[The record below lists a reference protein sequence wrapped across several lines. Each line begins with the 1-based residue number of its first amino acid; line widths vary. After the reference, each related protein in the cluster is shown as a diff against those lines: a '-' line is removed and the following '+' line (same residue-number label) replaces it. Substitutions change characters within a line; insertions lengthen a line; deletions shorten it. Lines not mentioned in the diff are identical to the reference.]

1 MADGLDVCIRA
12 ATPIAIDVAFS
23 VHAHETL
30 ALIGPSGAGKSTILR
45 TIAGLHRVREGTI
58 RADGDT
64 WLDTAAGIDLAA
76 SQRHT
81 GMVFQ
86 SYALFPHLTAAQNIM
101 EAMLDRP
108 RDERRHRADALLERV
123 HLEGLGDRL
132 PARLS
137 GGQQQRVALARALA
151 RNPKILLLDEPF
163 SAVDRPTR
171 RSLHQL
177 LKELRSETPLPIIFI
192 THDVEDALASADRL
206 CLIEAGKITADVEAS
221 RTAAEADDRLS
232 AWLID
237 V

>member
-1 MADGLDVCIRA
+1 MADGLDVRIRA
-12 ATPIAIDVAFS
+12 TTPIAIDVAFS

-45 TIAGLHRVREGTI
+45 TVAGLHRVPEGTI
-58 RADGDT
+58 QAGGDT

-76 SQRHT
+76 SRRHA

-86 SYALFPHLTAAQNIM
+86 SYALFPHLTAGQNIM
-101 EAMLDRP
+101 EAMLDRL
-108 RDERRHRADALLERV
+108 RDERRHRADAFLKRV

-132 PARLS
+132 PATLS

-151 RNPKILLLDEPF
+151 RNPKVLLLDEPF

-177 LKELRSETPLPIIFI
+177 LRELRSETPLPIIFI
-192 THDVEDALASADRL
+192 THDIEDAMASADRL
-206 CLIEAGKITADVEAS
+206 CLIEAGKITADVKAS
-221 RTAAEADDRLS
+221 RMATQCDGRLS
-232 AWLID
+232 AWLND